1 MPACDSSIRVL
12 CVEVDPKIKGLDLN
26 DHVGGDARAVLDL
39 LVESECPMTVE
50 VAGEDEVGGGVE
62 AVYESGV
69 FRFYNLIV
77 NTTEASQH
85 FGIRVSDVGLA
96 IDKGLLTGVR
106 SEGNFRWMVLKDSKW
121 DAFKKESLD
130 SYTRPERRNVER
142 SGVGLKRQVTEIVKK
157 GQVPAAGFTVA
168 DVRKAL
174 SALGWEIGQNYAA
187 SSLPSVLSRLESEKL
202 VRLEKIGRM
211 ENRVWSVTGKRVSS
225 SVVSASVAPSPKAI
239 GGRIDEMVES
249 LSDIVVERV
258 RDRAKQKL
266 GL

>member
-1 MPACDSSIRVL
+1 
-12 CVEVDPKIKGLDLN
+12 
-26 DHVGGDARAVLDL
+26 
-39 LVESECPMTVE
+39 
-50 VAGEDEVGGGVE
+50 
-62 AVYESGV
+62 
-69 FRFYNLIV
+69 
-77 NTTEASQH
+77 
-85 FGIRVSDVGLA
+85 
-96 IDKGLLTGVR
+96 
-106 SEGNFRWMVLKDSKW
+106 
-121 DAFKKESLD
+121 
-130 SYTRPERRNVER
+130 VER